1 MHIGHRLKQTSEAQ
15 GYETSESCRPLTLG
29 DLRRQRGAS
38 QAEVAS
44 AMGTAQSSVS
54 RTERQP
60 DILLSTLHQYVQ
72 GLGGQLRLYVDIR
85 DERFEI
91 DLPATRRDVEAIA
104 EREFRVVWQDPDS
117 RGFKQIGWLRFG
129 GGQYTFSYTD
139 EARETDSF
147 QPFPSF
153 PSLTDLYKSKELFPF
168 FSGRVMSA
176 TSPDFE
182 ELTNALGLTR
192 ETTTPVELLAL
203 GQADSPH
210 DTIHVVPEPI
220 EHENGTSER
229 TFLVSGVRHANEDD
243 PDSVGALVAALEAG
257 ALLELRR
264 EPTNPKNPRALQLA
278 TDDVVVGWVPDYL
291 LDEVHGH
298 LGAQRDLRFAVVKA
312 NGSATPWHLRLSCR
326 MTAAPSL

>member
-1 MHIGHRLKQTSEAQ
+1 MHTQQEPRNRSEAD
-15 GYETSESCRPLTLG
+15 PAVTLG
-29 DLRRQRGAS
+29 DLRRRRGAS

-44 AMGTAQSSVS
+44 AMGTTQSSVS

-60 DILLSTLHQYVQ
+60 DILLSTLQQYAQ
-72 GLGGQLRLYVDIR
+72 GLGGRLRLYVDIG
-85 DERFEI
+85 DERFELQ
-91 DLPATRRDVEAIA
+91 LPATRRDAESIV

-117 RGFKQIGWLRFG
+117 RGLKQIGWLRFG
-129 GGQYTFSYTD
+129 GAQYTFSYTD

-147 QPFPSF
+147 QPFPPF
-153 PSLTDLYKSKELFPF
+153 PSLTSVYKSKELFPF

-176 TSPDFE
+176 TSPDFD
-182 ELTNALGLTR
+182 ELTHALGLTR
-192 ETTTPVELLAL
+192 DTATPVELLAL

-220 EHENGTSER
+220 EHEDGTSER

-243 PDSVGALVAALEAG
+243 PEAVGAVVSALESG
-257 ALLELRR
+257 ALLELRP
-264 EPTNPKNPRALQLA
+264 EPTNPKNPRALQIA

-312 NGSATPWHLRLSCR
+312 NGPATPWHLRLLCR
-326 MTAAPSL
+326 MTAAPPAS